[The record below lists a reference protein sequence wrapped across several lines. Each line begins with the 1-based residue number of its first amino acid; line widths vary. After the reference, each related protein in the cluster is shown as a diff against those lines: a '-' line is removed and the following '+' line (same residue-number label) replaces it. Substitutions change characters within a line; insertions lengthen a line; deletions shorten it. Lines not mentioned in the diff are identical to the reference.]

1 MASQAPGDGVE
12 QVERARMTA
21 TEAAWALRQVTR
33 AAAEVDQVL
42 ARRVGVRPLDYAA
55 MDHVLT
61 GDGSIGPRELSVR
74 LGISTGSATELVD
87 RLERAG
93 HLRREP
99 HRDDRRRITLRATD
113 AAVHRILG
121 ELTPVFTA
129 LDDLADE
136 FTDDELDTV
145 VRYLRGAT
153 QILRTYDTGS

>member
-1 MASQAPGDGVE
+1 MASQAPDDGVE

-33 AAAEVDQVL
+33 AAAEVDQAL
-42 ARRVGVRPLDYAA
+42 ARRVGMRPLDYAA
-55 MDHVLT
+55 MDHVLA

-93 HLRREP
+93 HLRRERD
-99 HRDDRRRITLRATD
+99 RDDRRRIGLQATE

-121 ELTPVFTA
+121 ELAPVFTA

-145 VRYLRGAT
+145 VRYLRRAA
-153 QILRTYDTGS
+153 QILRSYDTGS